1 MGVKRIRRWG
11 NGRNK
16 EEWGK
21 GEKMIMDNGE
31 RGENGNRK
39 WENGEEKRVQE
50 KLEKA
55 RKGKRDENRI
65 RKWNILRNKEVEKS
79 KKGETETMQM

>member
-1 MGVKRIRRWG
+1 MGVKRIGRWG

-39 WENGEEKRVQE
+39 WENGEGKKGTGKIGESEKRE
-50 KLEKA
+50 K
-55 RKGKRDENRI
+55 G
-65 RKWNILRNKEVEKS
+65 
-79 KKGETETMQM
+79 

>member
-1 MGVKRIRRWG
+1 M
-11 NGRNK
+11 
-16 EEWGK
+16 
-21 GEKMIMDNGE
+21 EK
-31 RGENGNRK
+31 
-39 WENGEEKRVQE
+39 EKRVQE

-65 RKWNILRNKEVEKS
+65 RNWNILRNKEVEKS